1 MKQKNKMWIAL
12 ILAPALLMFLLIYL
26 GPLVL
31 AFVSSFTK
39 WNGMQSM
46 RFIGLQN
53 YIQIVKDPVFHT
65 ALCHT
70 LLWALL
76 AVCIHVPFGVLVA
89 LVLKRKRRGWRFAR
103 SVFMLPN
110 IISRSAL
117 ALMFLFIYKPDVG
130 VLNTLLQGLGLG
142 HLARNWLVDP
152 KTALMSVTN
161 IWLWY
166 AAVITLMVFSEL
178 SAIPAEIE
186 ESARMDGATAL
197 QVDWY
202 IYLPLLR
209 RAIGTGAIV
218 AVTAVFK
225 EFESIYMTT
234 NGGPGNSTMTISVMM
249 VNKIVQS
256 SQYGYANTL
265 GIMLLVFGIAAML
278 LCNKLFGMNRAD

>member
-12 ILAPALLMFLLIYL
+12 FLAPALLMFLLIYL

-178 SAIPAEIE
+178 SHLYDHQWRPREFHHDDF
-186 ESARMDGATAL
+186 RDDGQQDCPEQPVRVCQHPGHYAAGVWDCSHAAV
-197 QVDWY
+197 QQ
-202 IYLPLLR
+202 
-209 RAIGTGAIV
+209 IV
-218 AVTAVFK
+218 WH
-225 EFESIYMTT
+225 EPGRL
-234 NGGPGNSTMTISVMM
+234 GGG
-249 VNKIVQS
+249 
-256 SQYGYANTL
+256 
-265 GIMLLVFGIAAML
+265 
-278 LCNKLFGMNRAD
+278 

>member
-1 MKQKNKMWIAL
+1 
-12 ILAPALLMFLLIYL
+12 
-26 GPLVL
+26 
-31 AFVSSFTK
+31 
-39 WNGMQSM
+39 
-46 RFIGLQN
+46 
-53 YIQIVKDPVFHT
+53 
-65 ALCHT
+65 
-70 LLWALL
+70 
-76 AVCIHVPFGVLVA
+76 
-89 LVLKRKRRGWRFAR
+89 
-103 SVFMLPN
+103 MLPN